1 MQNGQ
6 CVVKWRKFLVA
17 GGIFGLF
24 GVILGAFGAHG
35 LKNVL
40 DADTLT
46 SFETGVRYQIYHALL
61 LIGLA
66 NFTKLQNNLLF
77 WFFTIGSIFF
87 SGSIYL
93 LSLDELAGL
102 DFSSIALVTPLGGAL
117 LIVGWTLLIFK
128 SLRLNYE

>member
-1 MQNGQ
+1 MT
-6 CVVKWRKFLVA
+6 RKFLVA

-93 LSLDELAGL
+93 LSLDELAGW

>member
-1 MQNGQ
+1 MT
-6 CVVKWRKFLVA
+6 RKFLVA

>member
-1 MQNGQ
+1 MT
-6 CVVKWRKFLVA
+6 RKFLVA
-17 GGIFGLF
+17 GGIFGLL

>member
-1 MQNGQ
+1 MT
-6 CVVKWRKFLVA
+6 RKFLVT
-17 GGIFGLF
+17 GGIFGLLA
-24 GVILGAFGAHG
+24 VILGAFGAHG

-40 DADTLT
+40 DAETLT
-46 SFETGVRYQIYHALL
+46 SFETGVRYQMYHALL

-77 WFFTIGSIFF
+77 WFFTIGTIFF

-102 DFSSIALVTPLGGAL
+102 DLSSIALVTPLGGAL
-117 LIVGWTLLIFK
+117 LIVGWTLFIFK
-128 SLRLNYE
+128 ALKLKYQ